1 MGKREP
7 LSEEWFEALD
17 ALHESER
24 SRRWR
29 LRMGKPEFTREGLE
43 RWAARRSD
51 DAGRLFTFC
60 LSLMDE
66 RDEAATIAEAYSP
79 ITKGGKAWLVSDYD
93 MREMQRHKSERRKD
107 VEALRQVKAAFYG
120 AEHTKG
126 IGQAILDMATY
137 RVAAWDKENHDG

>member
-1 MGKREP
+1 
-7 LSEEWFEALD
+7 
-17 ALHESER
+17 
-24 SRRWR
+24 
-29 LRMGKPEFTREGLE
+29 MGKPEFTREELE
-43 RWAARRSD
+43 YLADEPRSGRF
-51 DAGRLFTFC
+51 DAQLADGQVLPVSSLSTFC

-107 VEALRQVKAAFYG
+107 VEALRQVNAVFYG

>member
-66 RDEAATIAEAYSP
+66 LYETRGSALDTHKKYLAAQ
-79 ITKGGKAWLVSDYD
+79 L
-93 MREMQRHKSERRKD
+93 ERCKD
-107 VEALRQVKAAFYG
+107 VDALRQVKAAFYG